1 MAVKPKKEGKPTR
14 VKVTTTL
21 DGALWEALQIE
32 CIKEKAYANEILE
45 KLIADY
51 LKKKGG
57 KR

>member
-1 MAVKPKKEGKPTR
+1 MR

-21 DGALWEALQIE
+21 DATLWQELQIQ

-51 LKKKGG
+51 LKRKGV
-57 KR
+57 K

>member
-1 MAVKPKKEGKPTR
+1 MAVKPKKEGKPMR

-21 DGALWEALQIE
+21 DATLWQELQIQ

-51 LKKKGG
+51 LKRKGV
-57 KR
+57 K